1 MFPDRRS
8 EAKLGGNVELLRD
21 FVSNRGAS
29 NLVLQ
34 RKHTWG
40 LKRAS
45 CKGIN
50 PIRTDLSPVKTSL
63 DSRPAVCILCFGFFL
78 VQLEIHLVT
87 SREMSFPLSG
97 LEVKIRSNFCLDTS
111 NN

>member
-1 MFPDRRS
+1 M
-8 EAKLGGNVELLRD
+8 ELLRD

-34 RKHTWG
+34 RKQTWS

-50 PIRTDLSPVKTSL
+50 PIRTDLSPVKTSSL
-63 DSRPAVCILCFGFFL
+63 YSVFWFLPGSTRDTPSDFQRNDFSTLRP
-78 VQLEIHLVT
+78 
-87 SREMSFPLSG
+87 
-97 LEVKIRSNFCLDTS
+97 RSED
-111 NN
+111 